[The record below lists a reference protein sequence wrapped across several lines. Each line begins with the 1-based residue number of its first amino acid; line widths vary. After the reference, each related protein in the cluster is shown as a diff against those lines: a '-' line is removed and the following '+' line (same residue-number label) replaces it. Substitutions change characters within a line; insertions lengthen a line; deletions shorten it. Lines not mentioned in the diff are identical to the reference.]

1 MGCVSN
7 TGRVLTANSPMGVG
21 IIKPVSQMK
30 TPEAQIELVCPD
42 YLVLEN
48 VLQAIVYR
56 APPKQKG

>member
-7 TGRVLTANSPMGVG
+7 TESAYRQQSYGGRYYQARFTDED
-21 IIKPVSQMK
+21 
-30 TPEAQIELVCPD
+30 PEAHIELVCPD

-48 VLQAIVYR
+48 VLQAIVCR